1 MKIIANN
8 ISKSYS
14 GEDLFK
20 NLSFEVGSGCR
31 LSIAGPNGCGKS
43 TLLMMLA
50 GLIEPDAG
58 SISRS
63 KGLKTGYVSQDLDS
77 RDLKTGL
84 LEYVLSVLPDWSD
97 FWAEWNTAEAEGD
110 NKKLTRLSRKQAEL
124 ELNCGYNPE
133 YKAKAILSGLGFNSD
148 ELNAPLEVLSGGWRE
163 RAKLSRTLLQGA
175 DVLIMDEPTNHLDMD
190 AVLWLENYL
199 LNFNGILFLVAH
211 DRFFLDKVS
220 THFLYLGL
228 NKPCFRPGNY
238 SKFLEWHEERENLKE
253 KQRGKISQ
261 EIDHLTGFVNRF
273 RYKATKAAQAQSR
286 LSRIRK
292 LSESMHELEAEGY
305 SRGLSFSWP
314 EPKKASKVAITCED
328 LSFAHPGKPGLIND
342 LSFQLFNGQK
352 VALMGPNGCG
362 KSTLLKLIAGNLFP
376 EKGHAKLGQNT
387 CAAYFSQHQADTL
400 VLENSVLDEIR
411 RLSSEE
417 LTEEETRSVLGLFML
432 GESFWGRKVKSLSG
446 GEKSRL
452 ILSTLFLTRA
462 NLLLLDEPTNHLDME
477 SREGLVAALK
487 DYRGAIFM
495 VAHDRYLLSQTADE
509 IWTLEKGK
517 IVQQNM
523 DFEQYYRKVLLGE
536 INHASDDQGF
546 VKDKVMNIY
555 KKKKKQQAL
564 LRNSIYQQLVPLKHE
579 FKKMEDRLE
588 KCLQRQD
595 EVESALSR
603 SETYQEP
610 DLIKD
615 LNLEY
620 RDLTAENERLLLL
633 LEKLE
638 NEILAIE
645 ARKSSQADSDL

>member
-1 MKIIANN
+1 MKITANN

-14 GEDLFK
+14 TEDLFK
-20 NLSFEVGSGCR
+20 NLSFEAGSGCR

-43 TLLMMLA
+43 TLLLMLA

-58 SISRS
+58 SISRP
-63 KGLKTGYVSQDLDS
+63 KGLKAGYVSQDLDN

-84 LEYVLSVLPDWSD
+84 LEYVLSVLPDWGE
-97 FWAEWNTAEAEGD
+97 FWAEWNTAEAAED
-110 NKKLTRLSRKQAEL
+110 KKELMRLSRKQAEM
-124 ELNCGYNPE
+124 ELNYGYNPE
-133 YKAKAILSGLGFNSD
+133 YRAKAILSGLGFDRD
-148 ELNAPLEVLSGGWRE
+148 EFSAPLEVLSGGWRE

-175 DVLIMDEPTNHLDMD
+175 DVLILDEPTNHLDMD
-190 AVLWLENYL
+190 AVLWLEDYL
-199 LNFNGILFLVAH
+199 LNFKGILFLVAH

-238 SKFLEWHEERENLKE
+238 SEFLEWHEERENLKE

-261 EIDHLTGFVNRF
+261 EINHLTGFVNRF
-273 RYKATKAAQAQSR
+273 RYKASKAVQAQSR

-292 LSESMHELEAEGY
+292 LSDRMHELEAEGY
-305 SRGLSFSWP
+305 DKGLSFSWP

-328 LSFAHPGKPGLIND
+328 LSFAHPGKPGLLND
-342 LSFQLFNGQK
+342 LNFQLFNGQK
-352 VALMGPNGCG
+352 IALMGPNGCG
-362 KSTLLKLIAGNLFP
+362 KSTLLKLIAGNLLP
-376 EKGHAKLGQNT
+376 ENGYTKLGQNT

-400 VLENSVLDEIR
+400 ILENTVLDEIR
-411 RLSSEE
+411 RLSTED

-432 GESFWGRKVKSLSG
+432 GESFWDRKVQSLSG

-452 ILSTLFLTRA
+452 ILASLFLTRA

-477 SREGLVAALK
+477 SREGLIAALK

-495 VAHDRYLLSQTADE
+495 VAHDRHLLSQTAEE
-509 IWTLEKGK
+509 IWTLEEGK

-536 INHASDDQGF
+536 INHALNDQGF
-546 VKDKVMNIY
+546 AKDKARNFY
-555 KKKKKQQAL
+555 KEKKKQQAQ
-564 LRNSIYQQLVPLKHE
+564 LRNSIYQQLVPLKQE
-579 FKKMEDRLE
+579 YEKLEGKLE

-595 EVESALSR
+595 EVESALSMP
-603 SETYQEP
+603 ETYQEP
-610 DLIKD
+610 ELIKH

-620 RDLTAENERLLLL
+620 HSLTAENERLLLR
-633 LEKLE
+633 LEELE

-645 ARKSSQADSDL
+645 ARKSSQAESDL